1 MEGDVGEGAH
11 QAGCPTVP
19 AGPTTVLP
27 TRTPVPGLA
36 SSCCYGWGWGVVQ
49 AQRAE
54 PTERQNPQNPQNL
67 TQHTQPGQLC
77 MREEEGQRW

>member
-11 QAGCPTVP
+11 QARWPTLP
-19 AGPTTVLP
+19 AGATTVLP
-27 TRTPVPGLA
+27 TRTPGPWPGLHPA
-36 SSCCYGWGWGVVQ
+36 VMSGEWGVVQ

-54 PTERQNPQNPQNL
+54 PTGSL
-67 TQHTQPGQLC
+67 TQHTEPGQLC